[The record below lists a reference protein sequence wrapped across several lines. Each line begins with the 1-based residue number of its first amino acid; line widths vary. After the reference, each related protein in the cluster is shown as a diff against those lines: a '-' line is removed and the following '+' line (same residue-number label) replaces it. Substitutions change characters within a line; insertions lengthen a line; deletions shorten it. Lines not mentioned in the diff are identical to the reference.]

1 MQLRLMVH
9 SIVNDVPVA
18 LAAASVENRVMT
30 SNRSS
35 RHPLFSRYYGKTK
48 QGEYMSEKEAVQKGY
63 RAANGTGEY
72 CFRYLSALLRRRI
85 NQA

>member
-1 MQLRLMVH
+1 MTSPLRL
-9 SIVNDVPVA
+9 P
-18 LAAASVENRVMT
+18 AASVENRVMT

-35 RHPLFSRYYGKTK
+35 RHPLFSRYGKTK